1 MISIFLFMNPV
12 PKNNLQT
19 LKRVENFETKHKER
33 HDKETI
39 HKSQNALRR
48 NDVER
53 KAANQKT
60 VIDLNYEE
68 AESHLR
74 KSKRCQVNN
83 SPLEMENTRI
93 QRNKLACLLC
103 NQNTRIQRNKLDC
116 AKKKPRIVTNAAIE
130 SLMPSGGLIMN
141 GQITIKCNEAAQYEW
156 ERDVTESMTRPGVPQ
171 KLQIS
176 RTVSRLAL
184 AEVTSITLEI
194 QENGVQ
200 MIKCP
205 ANLQTAGRDQFEKAI
220 YKEWKEYQQRS
231 KIQTGDKIL
240 FKLDKPSLTLTIN
253 IIKK

>member
-1 MISIFLFMNPV
+1 MNPL
-12 PKNNLQT
+12 PRDNLQT
-19 LKRVENFETKHKER
+19 LNRVENFETKHKER

-48 NDVER
+48 NDVES

-60 VIDLNYEE
+60 VIDLTYDD
-68 AESHLR
+68 AESHLSR
-74 KSKRCQVNN
+74 SKRCQVNN

-93 QRNKLACLLC
+93 QRNKLVCP
-103 NQNTRIQRNKLDC
+103 
-116 AKKKPRIVTNAAIE
+116 KKKPRIVTNAAIE
-130 SLMPSGGLIMN
+130 SLMPYGGLIMN
-141 GQITIKCNEAAQYEW
+141 GQITIKYNEAGQYKW
-156 ERDVTESMTRPGVPQ
+156 EKDVIESMTRPGVPQ

-184 AEVTSITLEI
+184 AEVTSIMLEI

-200 MIKCP
+200 LIKCP
-205 ANLQTAGRDQFEKAI
+205 TNLQTAGRDQFEKAV
-220 YKEWKEYQQRS
+220 YKEWKEYQQMS